1 MTEII
6 DRELRVK
13 IEDPE
18 LRKRIRTHAVNIG
31 RSFKDVVNEACRVG
45 IEKIIEAHGE
55 QTAKTDGELGDLQGK
70 SGARGEDA
78 EGQGAREA

>member
-1 MTEII
+1 MSEII

-31 RSFKDVVNEACRVG
+31 R
-45 IEKIIEAHGE
+45 
-55 QTAKTDGELGDLQGK
+55 
-70 SGARGEDA
+70 
-78 EGQGAREA
+78 